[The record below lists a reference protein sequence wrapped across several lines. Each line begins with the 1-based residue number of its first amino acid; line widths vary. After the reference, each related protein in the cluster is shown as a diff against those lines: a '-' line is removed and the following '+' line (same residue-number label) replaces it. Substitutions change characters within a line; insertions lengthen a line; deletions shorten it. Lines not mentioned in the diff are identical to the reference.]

1 MWSCGIAISVA
12 VQALQAVF
20 SNDGSAWDYFKY
32 NSLMNDDA
40 KYSLV
45 LFGNLI
51 ATEYVPLISLLISLV
66 ISYRNNI
73 SATRMTISG
82 EY

>member
-1 MWSCGIAISVA
+1 
-12 VQALQAVF
+12 
-20 SNDGSAWDYFKY
+20 
-32 NSLMNDDA
+32 MNDDA

-82 EY
+82 EH